1 LAHEGKI
8 KVSKRKRD
16 AIAEWIERQEHIYV
30 PPRNPFRFYPPFKI
44 SRPGT
49 IGSIIMGTL
58 ILVVGDTYFILSM
71 ISSQNPDWFGCI
83 LGGIVVN
90 GLAIPLIIHQVVV
103 LRRLSREDKRG

>member
-1 LAHEGKI
+1 LTHEGKI

-30 PPRNPFRFYPPFKI
+30 PPRNPSRFYPPFKI
-44 SRPGT
+44 SKTGT
-49 IGSIIMGTL
+49 IGSIIMMTL
-58 ILVVGDTYFILSM
+58 ILLVGDAYCILSM

-90 GLAIPLIIHQVVV
+90 GFAIPFLIHQVIV
-103 LRRLSREDKRG
+103 LYRLSRENNRG